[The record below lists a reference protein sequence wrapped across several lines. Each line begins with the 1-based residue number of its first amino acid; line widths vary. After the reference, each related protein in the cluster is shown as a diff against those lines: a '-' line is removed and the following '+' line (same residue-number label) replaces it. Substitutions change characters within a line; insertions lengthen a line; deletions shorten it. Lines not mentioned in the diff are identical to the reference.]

1 MMNNDNK
8 KKVEGHPN
16 IYKDTQTGV
25 IVNRGT
31 SDRARYRLAKQ
42 QAMQTFE
49 QGCEIDEL
57 KRELDELKDVK
68 EELSELKGLL
78 RELLSKQT
86 T

>member
-1 MMNNDNK
+1 MSNF
-8 KKVEGHPN
+8 KKVEGHPD
-16 IYKDTQTGV
+16 IYKDPNTGV
-25 IVNRGT
+25 IVNRGQT
-31 SDRARYRLAKQ
+31 DRERYRRAKQ
-42 QAMQTFE
+42 QARQTFE

-68 EELSELKGLL
+68 EELSELKDLL